1 MERSARHALGS
12 AALFIAATFVALPAT
27 ANDSCLVTRVS
38 EAFVSPDGH
47 IQGPGVVK
55 ICPHWTISPSLR
67 LSRIYFNGRALGV
80 WMHHAGESGRFVDRD
95 DTVMLRRLP
104 DGQIA
109 LADYYW
115 PGADGRPQ
123 APGLRTAR
131 LDLTRDAF
139 AVRSPSP
146 ATAP

>member
-1 MERSARHALGS
+1 MERSARLALGS
-12 AALFIAATFVALPAT
+12 AALLIAASLGALPAT
-27 ANDSCLVTRVS
+27 ANDSCLVTRLT

-47 IQGPGVVK
+47 LQGPGVVK

-80 WMHHAGESGRFVDRD
+80 WMHHSGESGRFGDGD
-95 DTVMLRRLP
+95 DTVMLRLLP
-104 DGQIA
+104 EGKIA

-123 APGLRTAR
+123 APGLRAAR
-131 LDLTRDAF
+131 LDMTRDAF
-139 AVRSPSP
+139 AAKPAPTSTSP
-146 ATAP
+146 